1 MSEAASGLL
10 DADAY
15 RDDFPILSRLVHD
28 DQPLA
33 YLDSAATT
41 QSPRQVVEQWEV
53 VYQQLYSNV
62 HRGAHWLSEE
72 STERYELTRETVRH
86 FINASSTHEIV
97 FTSGT
102 TAAINLVA
110 RSWGDAEIKS
120 GDELLVTQMEHHSN
134 LVPWQQLAER
144 SGAQLKFVPVT
155 EEGQLDLEALDRL
168 LSERTRLVAVTHV
181 SNVLGT
187 INPVQEIV
195 SRAKTVD
202 ACVLLDAAQSVPHQ
216 PVDVQALGVDFLA
229 FSGHKMCGPSG
240 VGVLYGREQLLEKM
254 PPFLGGGSMIHNVTE
269 DGFESAQLPA
279 KFEAGT
285 PPIVPAIV
293 LKSSIDYLEKIGL
306 AQIQQQEAALLS
318 HAHQLLADVDGLQIL
333 GPAPEKKAG
342 IVSFVIDGI
351 NPGDLSVLLDQQGI
365 AIRAGHHCAMPLHQK
380 LGIASSSRAS
390 FYFYNTLAEI
400 DRFVETLKETRQVLG

>member
-1 MSEAASGLL
+1 MSEAVSGQL
-10 DADAY
+10 DVGAY

-41 QSPRQVVEQWEV
+41 QSPQQVVEQWQA
-53 VYQQLYSNV
+53 VYQQVYSNV

-72 STERYELTRETVRH
+72 STDRYELTRETVRQ
-86 FINASSTHEIV
+86 FINANSAQEIV

-110 RSWGDAEIKS
+110 RSWGDAEIQP

-144 SGAQLKFVPVT
+144 SGAELKFVPVT
-155 EEGQLDLEALDRL
+155 EQGLLDLEALDGL
-168 LSERTRLVAVTHV
+168 LSERTRLVAVAHV

-195 SRAKTVD
+195 ARAKAVD

-216 PVDVQALGVDFLA
+216 AIDVQALGVDFLA

-240 VGVLYGREQLLEKM
+240 VGVLYGREQLLESM

-269 DGFESAQLPA
+269 EGFETAQLPA

-285 PPIVPAIV
+285 PPIVPVIV
-293 LKSSIDYLEKIGL
+293 LKTAIDYLERIGL
-306 AQIQQQEAALLS
+306 ERIHQHESTLVK
-318 HAHQLLADVDGLQIL
+318 HAHELLANVDGLRIL
-333 GPAPEKKAG
+333 GPGLEEKGG
-342 IVSFVIDGI
+342 IVSFVIDGM
-351 NPGDLSVLLDQQGI
+351 NPGDISVLLDQQGV
-365 AIRAGHHCAMPLHQK
+365 AIRAGHHCAMPLHRS
-380 LGIASSSRAS
+380 LGITSSCRAS
-390 FYFYNTLAEI
+390 FYFYNSLAEV
-400 DRFVETLKETRQVLG
+400 DRLVETLEQTRQVFG

>member
-1 MSEAASGLL
+1 MAEAASQRL

-15 RDDFPILSRLVHD
+15 RDDFPILSRLVQD
-28 DQPLA
+28 EQPLV
-33 YLDSAATT
+33 YLDSAATA

-53 VYQQLYSNV
+53 VYQQVYSNV

-72 STERYELTRETVRH
+72 STERYELTRESVRE

-110 RSWGDAEIKS
+110 RSWGDAEIKA

-155 EEGQLDLEALDRL
+155 DEGQLDLAALDLL

-187 INPVQEIV
+187 INPVKEIV
-195 SRAKTVD
+195 ARAKAVD

-240 VGVLYGREQLLEKM
+240 VGVLYGREQLLDKM
-254 PPFLGGGSMIHNVTE
+254 PPFLGGGSMIHSVTE
-269 DGFESAQLPA
+269 EGFEVAHLPA

-285 PPIVPAIV
+285 PPIVPVIV
-293 LKSSIDYLEKIGL
+293 LKSAIDYLTKIGL
-306 AQIQQQEAALLS
+306 ERIQQHEAALLS
-318 HAHQLLADVDGLQIL
+318 HAHQLLAGVDGLQIL
-333 GPAPEKKAG
+333 GPSPERKGG
-342 IVSFVIDGI
+342 IVSFVIEGM
-351 NPGDLSVLLDQQGI
+351 NPGDLSVLLDQQGM
-365 AIRAGHHCAMPLHQK
+365 AIRAGHHCAMPLHK
-380 LGIASSSRAS
+380 RLGIASSCRAS
-390 FYFYNTLAEI
+390 FYFYNTLADIE
-400 DRFVETLKETRQVLG
+400 RFVEILEKTRQTFG

>member
-1 MSEAASGLL
+1 MAEAASQRL

-15 RDDFPILSRLVHD
+15 RDDFPILSRLVQD
-28 DQPLA
+28 DQPLV

-53 VYQQLYSNV
+53 VYQQVYSNV

-72 STERYELTRETVRH
+72 STERYELTRESVRE

-102 TAAINLVA
+102 TTAINLVA
-110 RSWGDAEIKS
+110 RSWGDAEIKA

-155 EEGQLDLEALDRL
+155 DEGQLDLAALDML

-187 INPVQEIV
+187 NNPIKEIV
-195 SRAKTVD
+195 ARAKAVD

-240 VGVLYGREQLLEKM
+240 VGVLYGREQLLDKM
-254 PPFLGGGSMIHNVTE
+254 PPFLGGGSMIHSVTE
-269 DGFESAQLPA
+269 EGFEAAHLPA

-285 PPIVPAIV
+285 PPIVPVIV
-293 LKSSIDYLEKIGL
+293 LKSAIDYLTKIGL
-306 AQIQQQEAALLS
+306 ERIQQHEAALLS
-318 HAHQLLADVDGLQIL
+318 HAHQLLAGVAGLQIL
-333 GPAPEKKAG
+333 GPAPERKGG
-342 IVSFVIDGI
+342 IVSFGI
-351 NPGDLSVLLDQQGI
+351 EGMNPGDLSVLLDQQGI
-365 AIRAGHHCAMPLHQK
+365 AIRAGHHCAMPLHK
-380 LGIASSSRAS
+380 RLGIASSCRAS

-400 DRFVETLKETRQVLG
+400 ERFVETLEKTRQTFG

>member
-1 MSEAASGLL
+1 MAEAASQRL

-15 RDDFPILSRLVHD
+15 RDDFPILSRLVQD
-28 DQPLA
+28 EQPLV
-33 YLDSAATT
+33 YLDSAATA

-53 VYQQLYSNV
+53 VYQQVYSNV

-72 STERYELTRETVRH
+72 STERYELTRESVRE
-86 FINASSTHEIV
+86 FINASSTNEIV

-110 RSWGDAEIKS
+110 RSWGDAEIKA

-144 SGAQLKFVPVT
+144 SGAQLKFIPVT
-155 EEGQLDLEALDRL
+155 DEGQLDLAALDLL

-187 INPVQEIV
+187 INPVKEIV
-195 SRAKTVD
+195 ARAKAVD

-240 VGVLYGREQLLEKM
+240 VGVLYGREQLLDRM
-254 PPFLGGGSMIHNVTE
+254 PPFLGGGSMIHSVTE
-269 DGFESAQLPA
+269 EGFEVAHLPA

-285 PPIVPAIV
+285 PPIVPVIV
-293 LKSSIDYLEKIGL
+293 LKSAIDYLTKIGL
-306 AQIQQQEAALLS
+306 ERIQQHEAALLS
-318 HAHQLLADVDGLQIL
+318 HAHQLLAGVDGLQIL
-333 GPAPEKKAG
+333 GPSPERKGG
-342 IVSFVIDGI
+342 IVSFVIEGM
-351 NPGDLSVLLDQQGI
+351 NPGDLSVLLDQQGM
-365 AIRAGHHCAMPLHQK
+365 AIRAGHHCAMPLHK
-380 LGIASSSRAS
+380 RLGIASSCRAS
-390 FYFYNTLAEI
+390 FYFYNTLADIE
-400 DRFVETLKETRQVLG
+400 RFVEILEKTRQTFG

>member
-1 MSEAASGLL
+1 MAEAASQRL

-15 RDDFPILSRLVHD
+15 RDDFPILSRLVQD
-28 DQPLA
+28 EQPLV
-33 YLDSAATT
+33 YLDSAATS

-53 VYQQLYSNV
+53 VYQQVYSNV

-72 STERYELTRETVRH
+72 STERYELTRESVRE
-86 FINASSTHEIV
+86 FINASSTNEIV

-110 RSWGDAEIKS
+110 RSWGDAEIKA

-144 SGAQLKFVPVT
+144 SGAQLKFIPVT
-155 EEGQLDLEALDRL
+155 DEGQLDLAALDLL

-187 INPVQEIV
+187 INPVKEIV
-195 SRAKTVD
+195 ARAKAVD

-240 VGVLYGREQLLEKM
+240 VGVLYGREQLLDRM
-254 PPFLGGGSMIHNVTE
+254 PPFLGGGSMIHSVTE
-269 DGFESAQLPA
+269 EGFEVAHLPA

-285 PPIVPAIV
+285 PPIVPVIV
-293 LKSSIDYLEKIGL
+293 LKSAIDYLTKIGL
-306 AQIQQQEAALLS
+306 ERIQQHEAALLS
-318 HAHQLLADVDGLQIL
+318 HAHQLLAGVDGLQIL
-333 GPAPEKKAG
+333 GPSPERKGG
-342 IVSFVIDGI
+342 IVSFVIEGM
-351 NPGDLSVLLDQQGI
+351 NPGDLSVLLDQQGM
-365 AIRAGHHCAMPLHQK
+365 AIRAGHHCAMPLHK
-380 LGIASSSRAS
+380 RLGIASSCRAS
-390 FYFYNTLAEI
+390 FYFYNTLADIE
-400 DRFVETLKETRQVLG
+400 RFVEILEKTRQTFG

>member
-1 MSEAASGLL
+1 MAEAASQRL

-15 RDDFPILSRLVHD
+15 RDDFPILSRLVQD
-28 DQPLA
+28 EQPLV
-33 YLDSAATT
+33 YLDSAATA

-53 VYQQLYSNV
+53 VYQQVYSNV

-72 STERYELTRETVRH
+72 STERYELTRESVRE

-110 RSWGDAEIKS
+110 RSWGDAEIKA

-144 SGAQLKFVPVT
+144 SGAQLKFIPVT
-155 EEGQLDLEALDRL
+155 DEGQLDLAALDLL

-187 INPVQEIV
+187 INPVKEIV
-195 SRAKTVD
+195 ARAKAVD

-240 VGVLYGREQLLEKM
+240 VGVLYGREQLLDRM
-254 PPFLGGGSMIHNVTE
+254 PPFLGGGSMIHSVTE
-269 DGFESAQLPA
+269 EGFEVAHLPA

-285 PPIVPAIV
+285 PPIVPVIV
-293 LKSSIDYLEKIGL
+293 LKSAIDYLTKIGL
-306 AQIQQQEAALLS
+306 ERIQQHEAALLS
-318 HAHQLLADVDGLQIL
+318 HAHQLLAGVDGLQIL
-333 GPAPEKKAG
+333 GPSPERKGG
-342 IVSFVIDGI
+342 IVSFVIEGM
-351 NPGDLSVLLDQQGI
+351 NPGDLSVLLDQQGM
-365 AIRAGHHCAMPLHQK
+365 AIRAGHHCAMPLHK
-380 LGIASSSRAS
+380 RLGIASSCRAS
-390 FYFYNTLAEI
+390 FYFYNTLADIE
-400 DRFVETLKETRQVLG
+400 RFVEILEKTRQTFG

>member
-1 MSEAASGLL
+1 MADAASQRL

-15 RDDFPILSRLVHD
+15 RDDFPILSRLVQD
-28 DQPLA
+28 DQPLV

-53 VYQQLYSNV
+53 VYQQVYSNV

-72 STERYELTRETVRH
+72 STERYELTRESVRE

-102 TAAINLVA
+102 TTAINLVA
-110 RSWGDAEIKS
+110 RSWGDAEIKA

-144 SGAQLKFVPVT
+144 SGAQLKFIPVT
-155 EEGQLDLEALDRL
+155 DEGQLDLAALDML

-187 INPVQEIV
+187 INPVKEIV
-195 SRAKTVD
+195 ARAKAVD

-240 VGVLYGREQLLEKM
+240 VGVLYGREQLLDKM
-254 PPFLGGGSMIHNVTE
+254 PPFLGGGSMIHSVTE
-269 DGFESAQLPA
+269 EGFEAAHLPA

-285 PPIVPAIV
+285 PPIVPVIV
-293 LKSSIDYLEKIGL
+293 LKSAIDYLTKIGL
-306 AQIQQQEAALLS
+306 ARIQQHEAALLS
-318 HAHQLLADVDGLQIL
+318 HAHQLLADVDGLEIL
-333 GPAPEKKAG
+333 GPALERKGG
-342 IVSFVIDGI
+342 IVSFVIEGM

-365 AIRAGHHCAMPLHQK
+365 AIRAGHHCAMPLHK
-380 LGIASSSRAS
+380 RLGIASSCRAS

-400 DRFVETLKETRQVLG
+400 ERFVETLEKTRQTFG

>member
-1 MSEAASGLL
+1 MAEAVSGQL
-10 DADAY
+10 DASAY
-15 RDDFPILSRLVHD
+15 RDDFPILSRLVHE

-41 QSPRQVVEQWEV
+41 QSPQQVVEQWQA
-53 VYQQLYSNV
+53 VYEQVYSNV

-72 STERYELTRETVRH
+72 STDRYELTRETVRQ
-86 FINASSTHEIV
+86 FINANSTQEIV

-110 RSWGDAEIKS
+110 RSWGDAEIQA

-155 EEGQLDLEALDRL
+155 EQGRLDLDALDGL
-168 LSERTRLVAVTHV
+168 LCERTRFVAVTHV

-195 SRAKTVD
+195 ARAKAVG
-202 ACVLLDAAQSVPHQ
+202 ARVLLDAAQSVPHQ
-216 PVDVQALGVDFLA
+216 SIDVQELGVDFLA

-269 DGFESAQLPA
+269 EGFETAQLPA

-293 LKSSIDYLEKIGL
+293 LKTAIDYLEAIGL
-306 AQIQQQEAALLS
+306 ERIHQHELALVN
-318 HAHQLLADVDGLQIL
+318 HAHQLLANVDGLRIL
-333 GPAPEKKAG
+333 GPPPEEKGG
-342 IVSFVIDGI
+342 IVSFVMEGM
-351 NPGDLSVLLDQQGI
+351 NPGDISVVLDQQGV
-365 AIRAGHHCAMPLHQK
+365 AIRAGHHCAMPLHK
-380 LGIASSSRAS
+380 SLGIASSCRAS
-390 FYFYNTLAEI
+390 FYFYNSLAEI
-400 DRFVETLKETRQVLG
+400 DRLVETLEQARQMFG

>member
-1 MSEAASGLL
+1 MAEAASQRL

-15 RDDFPILSRLVHD
+15 RDDFPILSRLVQD
-28 DQPLA
+28 DQPLV

-53 VYQQLYSNV
+53 VYQQVYSNV

-72 STERYELTRETVRH
+72 STERYELTRESVRE
-86 FINASSTHEIV
+86 FINARSTHEIV

-110 RSWGDAEIKS
+110 RSWGDAEIKA

-144 SGAQLKFVPVT
+144 SGAQLKFIPVT
-155 EEGQLDLEALDRL
+155 DEGQLDLAALDLL

-187 INPVQEIV
+187 INPVKEIV
-195 SRAKTVD
+195 ARAKAVD
-202 ACVLLDAAQSVPHQ
+202 ACVLIDAAQSVPHQ

-240 VGVLYGREQLLEKM
+240 VGVLYGREQLLDKM
-254 PPFLGGGSMIHNVTE
+254 PPFLGGGSMIHSVTE
-269 DGFESAQLPA
+269 EGFEAAHLPA

-285 PPIVPAIV
+285 PPIVPVIV
-293 LKSSIDYLEKIGL
+293 LKSAIDYLTKIGL
-306 AQIQQQEAALLS
+306 ERIQQHEAALLS
-318 HAHQLLADVDGLQIL
+318 HAHQLLAGVAGLQIL
-333 GPAPEKKAG
+333 GPAPERKGG
-342 IVSFVIDGI
+342 IVSFGI
-351 NPGDLSVLLDQQGI
+351 EGMNPGDLSVLLDQQGM
-365 AIRAGHHCAMPLHQK
+365 AIRAGHHCAMPLHK
-380 LGIASSSRAS
+380 RLGIASSCRAS

-400 DRFVETLKETRQVLG
+400 ERFVETLEKTRQTFG

>member
-1 MSEAASGLL
+1 MSEVASGQL
-10 DADAY
+10 DVGDY

-41 QSPRQVVEQWEV
+41 QSPQQVVDQWQA
-53 VYQQLYSNV
+53 VYQQVYSNV

-72 STERYELTRETVRH
+72 STDRYELTRETVRQ
-86 FINASSTHEIV
+86 FINANSAQEIV

-110 RSWGDAEIKS
+110 RSWGDAEIQP

-144 SGAQLKFVPVT
+144 SGAELKFVPVT
-155 EEGQLDLEALDRL
+155 EQGLLDLEALNGL
-168 LSERTRLVAVTHV
+168 LSERTRLVAVAHV

-195 SRAKTVD
+195 ARAKAVD

-216 PVDVQALGVDFLA
+216 SIDVQALGVDFLA

-240 VGVLYGREQLLEKM
+240 VGVLYGREQLLESM
-254 PPFLGGGSMIHNVTE
+254 PPFLGGGSMLFFI
-269 DGFESAQLPA
+269 
-279 KFEAGT
+279 
-285 PPIVPAIV
+285 
-293 LKSSIDYLEKIGL
+293 SSPFFKY
-306 AQIQQQEAALLS
+306 
-318 HAHQLLADVDGLQIL
+318 LQINL
-333 GPAPEKKAG
+333 IK
-342 IVSFVIDGI
+342 
-351 NPGDLSVLLDQQGI
+351 
-365 AIRAGHHCAMPLHQK
+365 
-380 LGIASSSRAS
+380 
-390 FYFYNTLAEI
+390 
-400 DRFVETLKETRQVLG
+400 